1 MSPKPSPLI
10 EGAGTMNTDFDV
22 AIAGA
27 GPVGLLIANF
37 LGQRGIRTVILEQ
50 LPELIDYPRGV
61 GIDDE
66 TLRTIQAAGL
76 IDSVMEHVTPNQFM
90 HFTSSSGRI
99 FASLQPTTD
108 EFGFPRR
115 NSFIQ
120 PLVDKV
126 LADGLKRYP
135 CVDLRFG
142 QEVAAFEQDDDRVS
156 IQLTGG
162 QPPLTARYLVACD
175 GGNSLI
181 RRSLGIKFEGRTAAN
196 RWIVVDIAN
205 DPLGAPDSFLH
216 GRPSRPYV
224 SIALPH
230 GLRRFEFMLFDGEAP
245 DDVVSDEMLRSLL
258 QPLIAR
264 PDDIDLIRAR
274 VYRHNGRLAERF
286 RDGRII
292 LAGDAAHIMPVWQ
305 GQGYNSGVRDAFN
318 LAWKLALVV
327 DNKANDS
334 LLDTYGAERREHARA
349 MISLSEAAGVI
360 FSPTNRIVAKCRD
373 TLVRLIG
380 IIPSIRSYFLEMR
393 FKPMPRYKEG
403 ALFYPQG
410 YADNS
415 AVGRMFIQPLVDR
428 AEGPVK
434 LDQVLGNGFAL
445 LAWGVD
451 PRRWLDDQALRI
463 VEDLGIKIISAVP
476 TTQAAFERKR
486 SDLEIVGDHQGR
498 LKTWFGLQNRAVVLL
513 RPDRFVAAISS
524 PQEVSQAITE
534 FARIASIKS

>member
-1 MSPKPSPLI
+1 
-10 EGAGTMNTDFDV
+10 MNTDFDV

-76 IDSVMEHVTPNQFM
+76 IDSVMEHVTPNQIM

-156 IQLTGG
+156 IQFTGG

-245 DDVVSDEMLRSLL
+245 DDVVSDEMLHSLL

-360 FSPTNRIVAKCRD
+360 FSPTNRIVAKFRD
-373 TLVRLIG
+373 ALVRLIG

-403 ALFYPQG
+403 ALFYQQG

-428 AEGPVK
+428 GDGPAK
-434 LDQVLGNGFAL
+434 LDEVLGNGFAL

-451 PRRWLDDQALRI
+451 PRRWLDDEALRI
-463 VEDLGIKIISAVP
+463 AEDLGIKIISAVP

-486 SDLEIVGDHQGR
+486 ADLEIVGDHQGR

-524 PQEVSQAITE
+524 PQDVSHAIKE
-534 FARIASIKS
+534 FARIASIKP

>member
-1 MSPKPSPLI
+1 MH
-10 EGAGTMNTDFDV
+10 TDFDV

-76 IDSVMEHVTPNQFM
+76 IDSVMEHVTPNQIM

-156 IQLTGG
+156 IQFTGG

-245 DDVVSDEMLRSLL
+245 DDVVSDEMLHSLL

-360 FSPTNRIVAKCRD
+360 FSPTNRIVAKFRD
-373 TLVRLIG
+373 ALVRFIG

-403 ALFYPQG
+403 ALFYQQG

-476 TTQAAFERKR
+476 STQAAFERKR

-524 PQEVSQAITE
+524 PQEVSHAIKE
-534 FARIASIKS
+534 FARIASIKL